1 MRTPLE
7 VGDAVFMRLSPLKFY
22 KEQLQDQGI

>member
-7 VGDAVFMRLSPLKFY
+7 VGDAVFLRVTPLPPATS
-22 KEQLQDQGI
+22 